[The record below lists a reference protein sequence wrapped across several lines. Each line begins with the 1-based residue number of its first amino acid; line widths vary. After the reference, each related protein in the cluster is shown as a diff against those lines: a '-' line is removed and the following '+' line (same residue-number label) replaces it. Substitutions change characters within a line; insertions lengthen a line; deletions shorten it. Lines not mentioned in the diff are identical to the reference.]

1 MATITGQRAR
11 STLPACDTPG
21 AESTRSGGSGSVPR
35 AVLAAAAW
43 RSVTPS
49 IAGTPHVRISRDGGR
64 TYPARHARPL
74 PAEPPGQ
81 PCTVPVFDPAT
92 GTGRM
97 LALDLDPACAGR
109 DVHDAAI
116 GHRHERGAVPE
127 AAVRVQA
134 EALAGLVARCGGQVL
149 PDVSP
154 SGGRHVFVVF
164 AAALPWLELRDVA
177 RALAL
182 RFPSIDTAPMSSLG
196 GQISPPGSRHKSGG
210 WRLLAVSLADAAA
223 VAANPN
229 GPEVWAALLAD
240 LAAEL
245 RRIELGP
252 ACTKFADE
260 AEMDES
266 GVPWLPRLG
275 GRVPLGADLE
285 RVARSG
291 RWDRSRYPGR
301 SEARM
306 AVLGAAAAR
315 GWRLAEVQSAIASGA
330 WKGLAGL
337 YERGLEQQRNGQW
350 R

>member
-1 MATITGQRAR
+1 VVRLTGQRAR

-21 AESTRSGGSGSVPR
+21 AENTRSGGSGSVPR

-81 PCTVPVFDPAT
+81 PCTVPVYDPAT

-97 LALDLDPACAGR
+97 LALDLDPARAGR
-109 DVHDAAI
+109 DVDDAAVE
-116 GHRHERGAVPE
+116 HRHERGAVPE

-149 PDVSP
+149 ADVSP

-182 RFPSIDTAPMSSLG
+182 RFPLIDTSPMSSLG

-210 WRLLAVSLADAAA
+210 WRLLSVSLEDAAA

-229 GPEVWAALLAD
+229 GPQVWAALLGE

-245 RRIELGP
+245 RRIELLV
-252 ACTKFADE
+252 AALAD
-260 AEMDES
+260 
-266 GVPWLPRLG
+266 
-275 GRVPLGADLE
+275 
-285 RVARSG
+285 
-291 RWDRSRYPGR
+291 
-301 SEARM
+301 
-306 AVLGAAAAR
+306 
-315 GWRLAEVQSAIASGA
+315 
-330 WKGLAGL
+330 
-337 YERGLEQQRNGQW
+337 
-350 R
+350 